1 MACSILHRLFRVD
14 GIGVNPTVM
23 INGANST
30 SDLNGKVCLV
40 TGATSGIGEVTAK
53 ALAARGAQVI
63 LVGRNQLKAAMTVQ
77 QIQSET
83 GSNSVQYLLADFADL
98 QQIHDLV
105 SSFKSQYSRLDVLI
119 NNAGA
124 YFNSRRQT
132 AYGVE
137 MTFLVN
143 HLAPFL
149 LTNLLLDMI
158 KASPA
163 ARIINVSSDAHQ
175 YGSMDFA
182 DLEYKRRYFGM
193 KAYARSKLANILFT
207 YELARRLEG
216 SAVTVNALHPGHIAT
231 DIWRTNFSLIG
242 PLLKWIMGF
251 FAITPEE
258 GAKTSIYLASSPEVE
273 GLTGQY
279 YVKREVVQSSPMSY
293 DQNLARQ
300 LWRVSEQLSGQ
311 AASS

>member
-40 TGATSGIGEVTAK
+40 TGATSGIGEATAK

-63 LVGRNQLKAAMTVQ
+63 LVGRNQLKADKTVQ

-193 KAYARSKLANILFT
+193 KAYARSKLANIMFT